1 MVEEIEKPWVD
12 SKKYQEDRFKE
23 ALYEAD
29 LAERFLNDGLIRNS
43 AGKAYQ
49 AVKAYVAG
57 LAINYRDLLS
67 KYFPGKRRLS
77 PRKVVERIDWIIAI
91 MPSTRLREIAS
102 IINDDKLRLIVEI
115 ALDLHEFQYNGL
127 DKDSEIS
134 RYPNEELVKKDILE
148 VTNFIKSRVKTP

>member
-77 PRKVVERIDWIIAI
+77 PRKVVERVDWIIAI

-102 IINDDKLRLIVEI
+102 IINDDN
-115 ALDLHEFQYNGL
+115 LD
-127 DKDSEIS
+127 
-134 RYPNEELVKKDILE
+134 
-148 VTNFIKSRVKTP
+148 